1 MQVRE
6 KNINIEFVLGLQ
18 QGFLK
23 KAPTALK
30 LKTKIPE
37 LLSNDQEGKISSFNN
52 YACKLEHKMDNG
64 KDSEYLFEIYI
75 INFNALVS
83 NKSLGKML
91 SPRQT
96 GRFSNNAS
104 LRKGNGNALKK

>member
-1 MQVRE
+1 
-6 KNINIEFVLGLQ
+6 
-18 QGFLK
+18 
-23 KAPTALK
+23 
-30 LKTKIPE
+30 
-37 LLSNDQEGKISSFNN
+37 
-52 YACKLEHKMDNG
+52 MDNG